1 MKTENLAEGQK
12 VNRKITIKS
21 EFSGVLPTG
30 SYQNM
35 RPGFMAEETF
45 DFSGTKE
52 ELDSVLEVRQN
63 ELHLICYEQFKLVAE
78 KAQIEKIKADLK
90 NFRFYEKGEVQYP
103 SVTSFLNYDKEFFVT
118 DEELKQYAAQ
128 GNIID
133 WEVRNFVETGVWKE
147 SKDEPY
153 LAADRWII
161 KSGKLQLSLSGWDF
175 KGFLEKYPIKD
186 LKSCNKPVYNEKYRF
201 AGTPDLVGYYNDLPT
216 LVSIKR
222 TKNELDNFVQDS
234 CYAMCEGMEHIKQI
248 MVVPLKSEQDGG
260 NKQGFQKPS
269 VTTDIE
275 RYFEIAKYKRNE
287 FKKIYNI

>member
-1 MKTENLAEGQK
+1 MI
-12 VNRKITIKS
+12 RKITVRAD
-21 EFSGVLPTG
+21 FSGVLPTG
-30 SYQNM
+30 SFQNM

-45 DFSGTKE
+45 DFNGTKE
-52 ELDSVLEVRQN
+52 EVDATIEFRMN
-63 ELHLICYEQFKLVAE
+63 ELHLLAYQQFQLVAE

-90 NFRFYEKGEVQYP
+90 NFRFYDKNDTQYP

-118 DEELKQYAAQ
+118 DEELKQYASQ

-133 WEVRNFVETGVWKE
+133 WEVRNFVETGIWKE
-147 SKDEPY
+147 SKDVPE

-161 KSGKLQLSLSGWDF
+161 KSGKLQLALGGWNF
-175 KGFLEKYPIKD
+175 KGFLEKYPIKN
-186 LKSCNKPVYNEKYRF
+186 LKSCKEPVFNEKYRY
-201 AGTPDLVGYYNDLPT
+201 AGTPDLTGEYNGLKT

-234 CYAMCEGMEHIKQI
+234 CYAMCEGMEDIKQI

-260 NKQGFQKPS
+260 NAQGFGKPS
-269 VTTDIE
+269 VTTEIE

-287 FKKIYNI
+287 FKKIYNL